1 MKRGDADPPPDAR
14 PAFRAARRKAQ
25 ASAGMARHGRFRK
38 CDEAAAWPPR
48 AERMHEKG
56 ESDMARTARIKKE
69 ATGTAHYH
77 LMSRANDRRFLFE
90 KGKVKDSLVDAL
102 KRAAEFSGVGL
113 EAYAGMDNH
122 FHVVC
127 RVERTDEPV
136 PEGELVR
143 RVGVLKGAKAA
154 ERLAGRWEELRGSGG
169 EALVEAEQARLR
181 ARMNDISEFMKTFKE
196 TFNVWYK
203 RERKYTGTIWSGRFM
218 STLVEGGRYRE
229 VCMRYVY
236 LNPVRAGIVT
246 RAADYA
252 WSWIAA
258 VDAPFAGSV
267 PDGRLERRVAQI
279 GGGTI
284 FGSVAFVVEVVATL
298 RDRFRARH
306 VPARAVEDMGF
317 ATHGWRLAKK
327 ESVE

>member
-1 MKRGDADPPPDAR
+1 
-14 PAFRAARRKAQ
+14 
-25 ASAGMARHGRFRK
+25 
-38 CDEAAAWPPR
+38 
-48 AERMHEKG
+48 
-56 ESDMARTARIKKE
+56 
-69 ATGTAHYH
+69 
-77 LMSRANDRRFLFE
+77 
-90 KGKVKDSLVDAL
+90 
-102 KRAAEFSGVGL
+102 
-113 EAYAGMDNH
+113 
-122 FHVVC
+122 
-127 RVERTDEPV
+127 
-136 PEGELVR
+136 
-143 RVGVLKGAKAA
+143 
-154 ERLAGRWEELRGSGG
+154 
-169 EALVEAEQARLR
+169 
-181 ARMNDISEFMKTFKE
+181 
-196 TFNVWYK
+196 
-203 RERKYTGTIWSGRFM
+203 M
-218 STLVEGGRYRE
+218 STLVEGGRYRA

-258 VDAPFAGSV
+258 IDAPSAGSV

>member
-1 MKRGDADPPPDAR
+1 
-14 PAFRAARRKAQ
+14 
-25 ASAGMARHGRFRK
+25 
-38 CDEAAAWPPR
+38 
-48 AERMHEKG
+48 
-56 ESDMARTARIKKE
+56 MARTARVKK
-69 ATGTAHYH
+69 TCGGTAYYH
-77 LMSRANDRRFLFE
+77 LMSRTNDRRFLFG
-90 KGKVKDSLVDAL
+90 KGEIKTQLVDAL
-102 KRAAEFSGVGL
+102 KRAAAFSGV
-113 EAYAGMDNH
+113 EIDAYVAMDNH

-127 RVERTDEPV
+127 KVVRGEVPVSEDEI
-136 PEGELVR
+136 LR
-143 RVGVLKGAKAA
+143 RVAALKGARAA
-154 ERLAGRWEELRGSGG
+154 EELSSHWEDLRGAGMGSVVA
-169 EALVEAEQARLR
+169 EAQDRLR

-218 STLVEGGRYRE
+218 STLVEGGRYRA

-258 VDAPFAGSV
+258 IDAPFAGSV
-267 PDGRLERRVAQI
+267 PDRRLERRVAQI

-284 FGSVAFVVEVVATL
+284 FGSAAFVVDMVVAL
-298 RDRFRARH
+298 RDRFRAQR

-327 ESVE
+327 EVVA